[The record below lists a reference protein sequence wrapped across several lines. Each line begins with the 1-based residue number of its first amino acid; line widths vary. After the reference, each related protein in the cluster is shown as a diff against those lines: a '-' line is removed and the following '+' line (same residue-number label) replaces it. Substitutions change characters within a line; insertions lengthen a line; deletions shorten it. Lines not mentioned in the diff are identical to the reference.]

1 MMKKDKTKPISY
13 EAIIKNKT
21 LKEFIKQD
29 VVDKT
34 KKVAQ
39 DTWNIIAKYTLQNRI
54 TKTKKRILQQK

>member
-1 MMKKDKTKPISY
+1 MKKDKTKPISY